1 MFVVMVASECA
12 LVAQVGGLADV
23 VFGLSRELEL
33 RGNDVEVILP
43 RYDCMRYDHVHG
55 LWPAYDDLW
64 VPWYSG
70 AVHCSVWFGFVEGC
84 KCFFIEPHSADRFF
98 ERGHFYGSADD
109 VERFAFFSKAAME
122 FMLKSGKRPQ
132 VIHCHDWQTAL
143 VPVLLFEIYQHI
155 GLGDQRVCYTVHNFS
170 HQGVC
175 GEPVLWAT
183 GLCSPERFYD
193 YNRLRDNFNP
203 SAINLMKGG
212 IVYSNFVTTVSPQH
226 AWEVRHTDQG
236 MGLGHT
242 LHVHRGKFG
251 GILNGVDY
259 QVWNPETDGV
269 IPSRYGPDWL
279 DDKYANKQALRDR
292 FWLRQDYKPIV
303 AYIGRVD
310 RQKGVHLIDHSIFYA
325 LAQGAQFV
333 LIGQSPDPAI
343 AAHFWH
349 LKQHLNDNQDCHLE
363 LGFSVELAHLTYAGA
378 DLLLMPSM
386 FEPCGLAQMIAL
398 KYGTVPIVRAIGGLV
413 DTVFDR
419 DYSSHA
425 PEQRN
430 GYVFHQ
436 VDNPALESA
445 MARAI
450 GLWYAYPQE
459 FRYLQLNGMRADHSW
474 TRPAQH
480 YLDIYEHI
488 RHK

>member
-1 MFVVMVASECA
+1 M
-12 LVAQVGGLADV
+12 AQAGGLADV

-70 AVHCSVWFGFVEGC
+70 AVHCTVWFGFVEGR

-109 VERFAFFSKAAME
+109 VERFAFFSKAALE

-175 GEPVLWAT
+175 GESVLWAT

-193 YNRLRDNFNP
+193 YHRLRDNFNP

-226 AWEVRHTDQG
+226 AWEARHTDQG

-242 LHVHRGKFG
+242 LHVHQGKFG

-259 QVWNPETDGV
+259 EVWNPETDGL

-303 AYIGRVD
+303 AYIGRLD
-310 RQKGVHLIDHSIFYA
+310 RQKGVHLIHHSIFYA

-333 LIGQSPDPAI
+333 LIGLSPIPR
-343 AAHFWH
+343 
-349 LKQHLNDNQDCHLE
+349 
-363 LGFSVELAHLTYAGA
+363 SPPT
-378 DLLLMPSM
+378 S
-386 FEPCGLAQMIAL
+386 
-398 KYGTVPIVRAIGGLV
+398 GT
-413 DTVFDR
+413 
-419 DYSSHA
+419 SS
-425 PEQRN
+425 
-430 GYVFHQ
+430 
-436 VDNPALESA
+436 S
-445 MARAI
+445 I
-450 GLWYAYPQE
+450 
-459 FRYLQLNGMRADHSW
+459 
-474 TRPAQH
+474 
-480 YLDIYEHI
+480 
-488 RHK
+488 

>member
-1 MFVVMVASECA
+1 
-12 LVAQVGGLADV
+12 
-23 VFGLSRELEL
+23 
-33 RGNDVEVILP
+33 
-43 RYDCMRYDHVHG
+43 MRYDHVHG

-109 VERFAFFSKAAME
+109 VERFAFFSKAALE

-155 GLGDQRVCYTVHNFS
+155 GLWDQRVCYTVHNFS

-292 FWLRQDYKPIV
+292 FWLRQRQQAHRRLHRPSGPPEGRAPDRSLDLLCARPGRPIR
-303 AYIGRVD
+303 AD
-310 RQKGVHLIDHSIFYA
+310 RAEPRSRDRRPLLAPQEA
-325 LAQGAQFV
+325 LNE
-333 LIGQSPDPAI
+333 D
-343 AAHFWH
+343 
-349 LKQHLNDNQDCHLE
+349 QDCHPE
-363 LGFSVELAHLTYAGA
+363 LGFSVELAHLTYARA
-378 DLLLMPSM
+378 DLLLMP
-386 FEPCGLAQMIAL
+386 QH
-398 KYGTVPIVRAIGGLV
+398 VRAVWAGA
-413 DTVFDR
+413 DDR
-419 DYSSHA
+419 A
-425 PEQRN
+425 
-430 GYVFHQ
+430 Q
-436 VDNPALESA
+436 VSDGADR
-445 MARAI
+445 ARDRGA
-450 GLWYAYPQE
+450 G
-459 FRYLQLNGMRADHSW
+459 RHGV
-474 TRPAQH
+474 RPRLLLA
-480 YLDIYEHI
+480 
-488 RHK
+488 RP